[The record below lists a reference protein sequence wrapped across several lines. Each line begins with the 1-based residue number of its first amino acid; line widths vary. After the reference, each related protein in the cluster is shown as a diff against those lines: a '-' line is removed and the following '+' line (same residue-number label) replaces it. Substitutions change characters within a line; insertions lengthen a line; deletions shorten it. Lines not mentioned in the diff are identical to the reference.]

1 MPLGGLMFA
10 LNQLAKKRIKN
21 GRLFVYEKDTT
32 DLAPVFTYENAEYT
46 EAPNPIYCVNGLAE
60 NTYFLENRIYD
71 VVAQEYEGESTDP
84 KGDLRTEVW
93 RESFSTK
100 VGFEYDPLTTSEEI
114 STVYTID
121 GLKNYNVG
129 GMVRVIGYWNNH
141 DCEERLYAWDPHC
154 VNTEDGGLIIGS
166 DQSDNGRWILICNEI
181 MKSEYYGVY
190 GNHHQEHLG
199 ALFNYNDT
207 YGSLGIV
214 SPKTIMLAPGSY
226 GDGYSLYNAH
236 GKKVVFSYGAKLRNG
251 NTLRCL
257 NFEGI
262 GTSELGALQIG
273 FNENGQWSED
283 RANQPVRLSQFPTLD
298 AFLNSW
304 SKNLIFDKEGDVV
317 LLNSKTLENCYVTF
331 EKEINI
337 ISNTYDNPATIY
349 FDNCTIVSDHKIA
362 DGTRTHFKNMY
373 ISDKWFKRS
382 SNTFIPNAEEDVNV
396 SANSKDFDKPI
407 NYWKALTLYKPSAV
421 TADFAGMDTGEY
433 LSTLTYNGLS
443 SCVIRNFNGK
453 YVNVGSDIPSV
464 TLENCYANSAY
475 VYSPKATFNNCHF
488 NYGSLNA
495 NGLGGRIDRCYEN
508 CVFSNTVTFY
518 LENATAFGIS
528 AINCDFGWNNTNPF
542 ISKNGLDVGQYPNQ
556 RGRTFFKNNIGLGDN
571 NNPTAYFSGVN
582 TNPKSIINGELVWED
597 AVGSWNFNN
606 GWVYYSLEPFITDTP
621 SWRWDLNASVET
633 NLYEPF
639 STSDITYKWDFV
651 HDADGKVYNAGMI
664 SMSAEFK
671 KPYMLYNTSTQ
682 KLGQIYLIRHTR

>member
-1 MPLGGLMFA
+1 MFSLSL
-10 LNQLAKKRIKN
+10 LNKNRIKN

-71 VVAQEYEGESTDP
+71 VLVQEYEGESTDP

-100 VGFEYDPLTTSEEI
+100 VGFEFDKEQREANRV
-114 STVYTID
+114 TVHTIEN
-121 GLKNYNVG
+121 LKNLPVG
-129 GMVRVIGYWNNH
+129 GYVDVIGYWTDD
-141 DCEERLYAWDPHC
+141 DCEARTYAWDPYC

-190 GNHHQEHLG
+190 GNNHQEHLG
-199 ALFNYNDT
+199 SLFSYNDT

-214 SPKTIMLAPGSY
+214 SPKTIYLAPGSY
-226 GDGYSLYNAH
+226 GDGYSLYNAR

-251 NTLRCL
+251 NTLRCM

-304 SKNLIFDKEGDVV
+304 SKNLIFDKEGDVAI
-317 LLNSKTLENCYVTF
+317 LNSKTLENCYVTF

-337 ISNTYDNPATIY
+337 ISNTSNNPATIY
-349 FDNCTIVSDHKIA
+349 FDNCTIVSDHKIL

-373 ISDKWFKRS
+373 ISDKWFKRTF
-382 SNTFIPNAEEDVNV
+382 NTFIPNAEEDVNV
-396 SANSKDFDKPI
+396 SSKSKDFDKPI
-407 NYWKALTLYKPSAV
+407 NYWKVITLYKPSAV
-421 TADFAGMDTGEY
+421 TADFAGMDTGEDT
-433 LSTLTYNGLS
+433 STFTSQGLS
-443 SCVIRNFNGK
+443 SCVIRNYNGK
-453 YVNVGSDIPSV
+453 YITVGSEIPSV

-488 NYGSLNA
+488 KYGSLNA

-508 CVFSNTVTFY
+508 CVFSNEVKFG

-542 ISKNGLDVGQYPNQ
+542 ISQNGLDVGQYPNQ

-571 NNPTAYFSGVN
+571 NNPTAYFSGIN
-582 TNPKSIINGELVWED
+582 SNPKSIINGELVWDD

-606 GWVYYSLEPFITDTP
+606 GWVSYSLEPFVTDKQ
-621 SWRWDLNASVET
+621 SWRWDLNASVQT
-633 NLYEPF
+633 NLYEPIMKAP
-639 STSDITYKWDFV
+639 DITYKWDFV
-651 HDADGKVYNAGMI
+651 HGADGKVYNAGVI
-664 SMSAEFK
+664 SMSAEFE
-671 KPYMLYNTSTQ
+671 KPYMLYNPSTQ
-682 KLGQIYLIRHTR
+682 NLGKIYLIRHTR

>member
-1 MPLGGLMFA
+1 MFA
-10 LNQLAKKRIKN
+10 IQNLSKWSIKN
-21 GRLFVYEKDTT
+21 GRLTVYEKDTT
-32 DLAPVFTYENAEYT
+32 DLSDIYTYEGSEYT
-46 EAPNPIYCVNGLAE
+46 PAENPIYVVNGKTSK
-60 NTYFLENRIYD
+60 TYFLQNRIYD
-71 VVAQEYEGESTDP
+71 FKIEEYCGESTNP
-84 KGDLRTEVW
+84 SGDLRPEVW
-93 RESFSTK
+93 VENKTIK
-100 VGFEYDPLTTSEEI
+100 YGFEYDPLTTSEEI
-114 STVYTID
+114 ATVYTID

-129 GMVRVIGYWNNH
+129 GVVRAIGYWNNH
-141 DCEERLYAWDPHC
+141 DCEERLYAWDPNC

-166 DQSDNGRWILICNEI
+166 DQSDTGRWILICNEI

-190 GNHHQEHLG
+190 GNNHQEHLG
-199 ALFNYNDT
+199 SLFSYNDT
-207 YGSLGIV
+207 YGSMGLV

-226 GDGYSLYNAH
+226 GDGYSLYNAR
-236 GKKVVFSYGAKLRNG
+236 GKKVVFSYGAKLRDG
-251 NTLRCL
+251 NTLRCM

-337 ISNTYDNPATIY
+337 TSNTYDNPATIY
-349 FDNCTIVSDHKIA
+349 FDNCTIVSDHKIV

-373 ISDKWFKRS
+373 ISDKWFKRTY
-382 SNTFIPNAEEDVNV
+382 NTFIPNAEEDVNV
-396 SANSKDFDKPI
+396 SAKSKDFDKPI
-407 NYWKALTLYKPSAV
+407 NYWKAITLYKPSAV
-421 TADFAGMDTGEY
+421 TADFAGMDTGDD
-433 LSTLTYNGLS
+433 LATFTSTGLS
-443 SCVIRNFNGK
+443 SCVIRNYNGK
-453 YVNVGSDIPSV
+453 YITVGSDIPSV

-488 NYGSLNA
+488 KYGSLNA

-508 CVFSNTVTFY
+508 CVFSNEVTFG

-542 ISKNGLDVGQYPNQ
+542 TSQNGLDVGQYPNQ

-571 NNPTAYFSGVN
+571 NNPTAYFSGIN
-582 TNPKSIINGELVWED
+582 SNPKSIINGELVWD
-597 AVGSWNFNN
+597 DSVGSWNFNN
-606 GWVYYSLEPFITDTP
+606 GWVSYSLEPFVTDKQ
-621 SWRWDLNASVET
+621 SWRWDLNASVQT
-633 NLYEPF
+633 NLYEPIMK
-639 STSDITYKWDFV
+639 TPDITYKWDFV
-651 HDADGKVYNAGMI
+651 HGADGKVYNAGLI
-664 SMSAEFK
+664 SMSAEFE
-671 KPYMLYNTSTQ
+671 KPYMLYNPSTQ
-682 KLGQIYLIRHTR
+682 NLGKIYLIRHTR